1 MKGRMSSH
9 PSDRDP
15 PGGDEPADLDPTG
28 RVSTVRDSLD
38 KLLVEAVQRGA
49 SDLHITVGA
58 PPSVR
63 VAGEMLQI
71 RSAPLSPR
79 DTSRLCQ
86 QMLSEQQIERFAAS
100 HALRMSFGVPNVGR
114 FRGSFFMQRGAMSG
128 VYRYIPRAI
137 PTLEALGLS
146 TLLPLAGLRRGLVL
160 VGGPLGSGKSTTI
173 AGLLSAIAR
182 SRSGLV
188 LTLEDPTEFLL
199 PPMASSLVAQI
210 EIGTDYPDFKTAFA
224 AAMAQNPDVL
234 MISELTG
241 IDAIEGA
248 VEATETGR
256 LVIAASPSRSIAKAI
271 ARLVDAYPTET
282 QARARARISDV
293 LEAVT
298 CQSIAN
304 GEADP
309 SRRVTCDLVTA
320 DAGLRFRVR
329 DGSALLE

>member
-1 MKGRMSSH
+1 MSTH
-9 PSDRDP
+9 APDRVP
-15 PGGDEPADLDPTG
+15 
-28 RVSTVRDSLD
+28 DSLQS
-38 KLLVEAVQRGA
+38 LLVEAVERGA

-63 VAGEMLQI
+63 IAGEMTQI
-71 RSAPLSPR
+71 RTTPLSPR

-86 QMLSEQQIERFAAS
+86 QMLSEHQVERFAAS

-128 VYRYIPRAI
+128 VYRAI
-137 PTLEALGLS
+137 PLAIPSLETLGLAS
-146 TLLPLAGLRRGLVL
+146 LNPLAALRRGLVL

-173 AGLLSAIAR
+173 AALLSAVAR
-182 SRSGLV
+182 TRSGHL
-188 LTLEDPTEFLL
+188 LTLEDPTEFLF
-199 PPMASSLVAQI
+199 PQMASSLVAQI
-210 EIGTDYPDFKTAFA
+210 EIGTDYPAFKEAFA
-224 AAMAQNPDVL
+224 AAMAQDPDVL

-241 IDAIEGA
+241 IDAIESA
-248 VEATETGR
+248 IEAAETGR
-256 LVIAASPSRSIAKAI
+256 LVIAASPSRSVAKAI

-282 QARARARISDV
+282 QARARARIADV

-298 CQSIAN
+298 CQTI
-304 GEADP
+304 
-309 SRRVTCDLVTA
+309 SRVDGVRRAACELVTA